1 MAQAVCRLIA
11 NHKQAPTGC
20 KQIGHWGGILD
31 LESGQELF
39 ELLL

>member
-1 MAQAVCRLIA
+1 MAQAVCRLITI
-11 NHKQAPTGC
+11 HKQALAGC

-39 ELLL
+39 KLLM